1 MQGFRLYQY
10 TKNQIIEPAPDCMFL
25 MNDRATVMEFN
36 AKTGAMRVY
45 PHRAMGI
52 ELQPLI
58 CYHEGRPL
66 FAGDAVCLFNN
77 PDMFL
82 EIRYNEDTGEVTF
95 HDPATGKDYRYDSIK
110 TEITSVMDCVTYNRW
125 KNECS
130 EVPAGKQEKD

>member
-1 MQGFRLYQY
+1 MQGFRLYHY
-10 TKNQIIEPAPDCMFL
+10 TKNQIIEPAQYCMFL

-66 FAGDAVCLFNN
+66 FAGDAVQLLGGK
-77 PDMFL
+77 PDQYL
-82 EIRYNEDTGEVTF
+82 ELQYNEDTGDAVF
-95 HDPATGKDYRYDSIK
+95 VSNATGQIFRYESIK
-110 TEITSVMDCVTYNRW
+110 KEINSVIDCVTYNRW
-125 KNECS
+125 VNEH
-130 EVPAGKQEKD
+130 K